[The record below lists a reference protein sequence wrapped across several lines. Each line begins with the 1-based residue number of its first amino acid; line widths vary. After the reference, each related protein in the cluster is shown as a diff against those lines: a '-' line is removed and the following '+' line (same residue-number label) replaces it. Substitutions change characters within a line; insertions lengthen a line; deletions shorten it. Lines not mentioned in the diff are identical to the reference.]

1 MCNFIWKDN
10 ETTMRSYFVEE
21 SLEISIYFLSAD
33 INACA
38 RSPCLSGGHCVDLK
52 VGFRCECKQGYWGK
66 RCEKE
71 VDECALKPCLN
82 GGKCLDKVGRS

>member
-1 MCNFIWKDN
+1 M
-10 ETTMRSYFVEE
+10 
-21 SLEISIYFLSAD
+21 
-33 INACA
+33 
-38 RSPCLSGGHCVDLK
+38 SGGHCVDLK

-82 GGKCLDKVGRS
+82 GGKCLDKVGRSLIKMAISHMDLSHLDLSYQFLDLATTEFGMK